1 MPELEKLIAM
11 SRLFGVT
18 VGGLLGVESPDE
30 ERDTSSQGAAEAA
43 DSDMASEA
51 EAPAHELT
59 DRELTAVE
67 AIAEKY
73 LAAQQARQNRW
84 RWPLVILAGGSILA
98 LLVAGSALR
107 NQLQQIRA
115 GTAGQWR
122 PPLDSRS
129 SPSPA
134 NCQYFS

>member
-1 MPELEKLIAM
+1 MEQTKTLGGRIQAFRKTAGLSQEALGEQLGVSRQAVSRWESDAAVPELEKLIAM

-73 LAAQQARQNRW
+73 LAAQQAR
-84 RWPLVILAGGSILA
+84 
-98 LLVAGSALR
+98 
-107 NQLQQIRA
+107 
-115 GTAGQWR
+115 
-122 PPLDSRS
+122 
-129 SPSPA
+129 
-134 NCQYFS
+134 

>member
-73 LAAQQARQNRW
+73 LAAQQAVR
-84 RWPLVILAGGSILA
+84 
-98 LLVAGSALR
+98 
-107 NQLQQIRA
+107 
-115 GTAGQWR
+115 TAGDGRLSYWPEGAFWPFWWQAA
-122 PPLDSRS
+122 P
-129 SPSPA
+129 
-134 NCQYFS
+134 